1 MYCADTRSLIYSIL
15 VSSSGYYNPILAYG
29 EKKAVQDAK
38 EVGCNG
44 FIMVDLPPEEAKD
57 FRDLCANEGL
67 ALYPPVSWGVLIHPH
82 YRLSYIPLIAPST
95 SEARIQFLASIADSF
110 LYIVSKMGTTGA
122 NKGGMN
128 AALPDLLSRVRQF
141 TQCPL
146 AVGFGIATRE
156 HLETVIEAGADG
168 GVVGSKIVSV
178 IQDGPTE
185 ASKVAERV
193 QRYVSSLTGR
203 GDGSEAGPIKSP
215 VTSPA
220 TTPAVGATQNTP
232 VLSPPAAD
240 STTSLPARFGQF
252 GGQYVPEALVDCLVE
267 LGAAHKAALADPLF
281 WQEFESF
288 FGYMNRPSGLYLAER
303 LSKEVGGAN
312 IWFKR
317 EDL

>member
-1 MYCADTRSLIYSIL
+1 
-15 VSSSGYYNPILAYG
+15 
-29 EKKAVQDAK
+29 
-38 EVGCNG
+38 
-44 FIMVDLPPEEAKD
+44 MVDLPPEEAKD
-57 FRDLCANEGL
+57 FRDICASEGW
-67 ALYPPVSWGVLIHPH
+67 ALHPPVFSEVLTRSRC
-82 YRLSYIPLIAPST
+82 RLSYIPLIAPST

-122 NKGGMN
+122 NKGEMN

-146 AVGFGIATRE
+146 AVGFGIATRR

-168 GVVGSKIVSV
+168 GVVGSRIVSV

-185 ASKVAERV
+185 ASDIAGRV
-193 QRYVSSLTGR
+193 RRYVSSLTGR
-203 GDGSEAGPIKSP
+203 GDGSKAGPIKSP

-220 TTPAVGATQNTP
+220 TIPTVGATRNTP
-232 VLSPPAAD
+232 VLPPPTSD
-240 STTSLPARFGQF
+240 SATSLPARFGEF

-267 LGAAHKAALADPLF
+267 LEAAHKAALADPLF
-281 WQEFESF
+281 WQDFESF
-288 FGYMNRPSGLYLAER
+288 YGYMGRPSRLYLAEQ

>member
-1 MYCADTRSLIYSIL
+1 
-15 VSSSGYYNPILAYG
+15 
-29 EKKAVQDAK
+29 
-38 EVGCNG
+38 
-44 FIMVDLPPEEAKD
+44 MVDLPPEEAKD
-57 FRDLCANEGL
+57 FRDLCAGEGW
-67 ALYPPVSWGVLIHPH
+67 APHPSVFRESTDLPC
-82 YRLSYIPLIAPST
+82 RLSYVPLIAPST
-95 SEARIQFLASIADSF
+95 SEARVQFLASIADSF

-122 NKGGMN
+122 NKGRMN

-178 IQDGPTE
+178 IQDGSTE
-185 ASKVAERV
+185 ASEIAGRV

-203 GDGSEAGPIKSP
+203 GDGSKAGPIKAP
-215 VTSPA
+215 VALTA
-220 TTPAVGATQNTP
+220 PAVGPTQNTH
-232 VLSPPAAD
+232 VLSPPTTD

-267 LGAAHKAALADPLF
+267 LEAAHKAALADPLF
-281 WQEFESF
+281 WQEFESL
-288 FGYMNRPSGLYLAER
+288 FGYMNRPSRLYLAER